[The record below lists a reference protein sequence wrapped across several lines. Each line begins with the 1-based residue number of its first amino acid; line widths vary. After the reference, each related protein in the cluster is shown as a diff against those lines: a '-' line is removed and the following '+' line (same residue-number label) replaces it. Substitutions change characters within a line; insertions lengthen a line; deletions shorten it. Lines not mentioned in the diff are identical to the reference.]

1 MKKILFIAVILMTIP
16 AFNSCVGDDGNTICV
31 FSCSQDLLDI
41 CDVVLKYQDKNGDTI
56 SNKVTSTQWIKT
68 YDSKTHPLVIWLDY
82 ELKPKEGAKDT
93 KKYYHLK
100 AEYQIVTLG
109 GAVHCSAQ
117 IVPEFITNTEGALKS
132 IKQASEKE
140 GAATYFKVY
149 SNALYVNNSAIEN
162 DIDIKASY

>member
-1 MKKILFIAVILMTIP
+1 MTIP

-68 YDSKTHPLVIWLDY
+68 YDSKTHPLVIWMDY
-82 ELKPKEGAKDT
+82 DIKPKEGAKEN
-93 KKYYHLK
+93 KEFHHMK
-100 AEYQIVTLG
+100 AEYQIVTVG

-117 IVPEFITNTEGALKS
+117 IVPEFIILQQLLEQS
-132 IKQASEKE
+132 HQRIICS
-140 GAATYFKVY
+140 Y
-149 SNALYVNNSAIEN
+149 SFVAGVKFVKCIVFLHVEEVGEHTISM
-162 DIDIKASY
+162 